1 MPQAIPIISAI
12 AAVAG
17 VGASIYGAN
26 KQQQAQ
32 DEFNQK
38 QEALQNQQKQL
49 ALQQQA
55 KEDDFSKQKAADIV
69 DEAAKVSASQPR
81 VNAMQEAEDKA
92 TASNV
97 NALEQAN
104 ALGDESVGKSAE
116 GNQSEAYLN
125 ARAAAASKQSDTAI
139 KLARLFGAS
148 GSIDDAM
155 QNQNVSTI
163 NNKLNQQGID
173 FRNRQQR
180 RGFDGAN
187 DLLGKQSAGVRL
199 DSTAGQAA
207 SAVGGALFNA
217 GASGLGNSLGSKGGL
232 GRLFSPSTDGPVF

>member
-1 MPQAIPIISAI
+1 MPQAIPIISAV

-26 KQQQAQ
+26 KAQAAQ
-32 DEFNQK
+32 DEYNRK
-38 QEALQNQQKQL
+38 MEANQNQQKQL

-55 KEDDFSKQKAADIV
+55 KEDAFGKEKAADIV
-69 DEAAKVSASQPR
+69 DEAAKMSAAQPR
-81 VNAMQEAEDKA
+81 VDAMKKAEDTA

-104 ALGDESVGKSAE
+104 ALGNDSVDKSAE

-125 ARAAAASKQSDTAI
+125 ARAEAAAKQSDSAI

-148 GSIDDAM
+148 GSIDNAM
-155 QNQNVSTI
+155 QAQSQSTI
-163 NNKLNQQGID
+163 QNKLNQQAID

-180 RGFDGAN
+180 RGFDGAL
-187 DLLGKQSAGVRL
+187 DLLGKQAASTKYDA
-199 DSTAGQAA
+199 TAGQ
-207 SAVGGALFNA
+207 SAQAIGGALFNA
-217 GASGLGNSLGSKGGL
+217 GAKGLGNSFGSSGGL
-232 GRLFSPSTDGPVF
+232 SGLFAPSTNGPVF